1 MALDSHI
8 AELNHRHQALDR
20 EIEGEMQ
27 RPACDDLRI
36 AELKKLKL
44 RLKEEI
50 EKLTIQRS
58 AA

>member
-8 AELNHRHQALDR
+8 AELRDRHKALEQ
-20 EIEGEMQ
+20 EINSELQ
-27 RPACDDLRI
+27 HSSSDDLHI
-36 AELKKLKL
+36 AKLKKKKL

-50 EKLTIQRS
+50 ERLNAGMT